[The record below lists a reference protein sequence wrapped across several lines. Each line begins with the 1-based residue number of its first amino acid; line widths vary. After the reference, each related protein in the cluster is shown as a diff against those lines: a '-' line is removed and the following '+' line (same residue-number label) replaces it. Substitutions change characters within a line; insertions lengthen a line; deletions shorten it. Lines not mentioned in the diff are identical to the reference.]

1 MESGRETV
9 SWLMQVLDFAREVA
23 NTRPI
28 GIFGTSIS
36 GMWLFGPLR
45 EAVSFF
51 VDEDPSR
58 IGRDVA
64 GRPILSP
71 LDAPSGATVLVPL
84 LPTVAARI
92 AQRYSAARAR
102 FVAIPAYA
110 K

>member
-1 MESGRETV
+1 V
-9 SWLMQVLDFAREVA
+9 SWLTQVLNFARELA
-23 NTRPI
+23 ESSPI

-84 LPTVAARI
+84 LPAVAARI
-92 AQRYSAARAR
+92 GERYAGAPAH
-102 FVAIPAYA
+102 FVPIPAYA
-110 K
+110 R